1 MTLLGTLAFFEALQ
15 INPFL
20 SLALIAGLVASIAS
34 GITGSFIVVK
44 RIVFISGSIAHSVL
58 GGMGLFLWIKRTFY
72 IDWITPL
79 QGAIVAALASA
90 LFMSWIK
97 VKYKEREDSIIAAL
111 WSTGMALGV
120 IFVALTPG
128 YNVELMNFLFGNIL
142 WVSTKD
148 IMTLIALD
156 IAVAAITLIY
166 YKRFQA
172 VCFDEDQGELQG
184 LSTNKIYSIL
194 LCMIALS
201 IVLLIQVVGSILV
214 IAILA
219 IPAAVASYYTN
230 KLATMIFLS
239 IGLAMLFTTLGTF
252 ISYEWNWPPG
262 ATISLTAASIYA
274 ITLLIKGKTARSV

>member
-1 MTLLGTLAFFEALQ
+1 MTVLGTLAFFEALQ

-128 YNVELMNFLFGNIL
+128 
-142 WVSTKD
+142 
-148 IMTLIALD
+148 
-156 IAVAAITLIY
+156 
-166 YKRFQA
+166 
-172 VCFDEDQGELQG
+172 
-184 LSTNKIYSIL
+184 
-194 LCMIALS
+194 
-201 IVLLIQVVGSILV
+201 
-214 IAILA
+214 
-219 IPAAVASYYTN
+219 
-230 KLATMIFLS
+230 
-239 IGLAMLFTTLGTF
+239 
-252 ISYEWNWPPG
+252 
-262 ATISLTAASIYA
+262 
-274 ITLLIKGKTARSV
+274 